1 VHLALVRCLLH
12 GFVPCAEF
20 KMTSK
25 SKDWSDTVQIDDV
38 STANGGSGGCNKYD
52 VSSLLADA
60 PLDSIR
66 QKINVEREEEVVE
79 GPLPASDEALLN
91 TDVVSEKVDLD
102 LTGGQVRCLFMK
114 IACFAVVIDASSR
127 MKSD

>member
-1 VHLALVRCLLH
+1 
-12 GFVPCAEF
+12 
-20 KMTSK
+20 MTSAT
-25 SKDWSDTVQIDDV
+25 KDWSDTVQVDDV
-38 STANGGSGGCNKYD
+38 STSNGGSGSCSKYD

-79 GPLPASDEALLN
+79 GPLPTNEEALLN

-102 LTGGQVRCLFMK
+102 LIGGQV
-114 IACFAVVIDASSR
+114 SSR
-127 MKSD
+127 RLSLCRTKFSQMICICQEYGIMIDGAALL

>member
-1 VHLALVRCLLH
+1 M
-12 GFVPCAEF
+12 PYTEF
-20 KMTSK
+20 KMTSR
-25 SKDWSDTVQIDDV
+25 SKDWSDTVQVDDV
-38 STANGGSGGCNKYD
+38 STSNGGTGGCNKYD

-79 GPLPASDEALLN
+79 GPLAASDEALLN

-102 LTGGQVRCLFMK
+102 LTGGQVWCLLT
-114 IACFAVVIDASSR
+114 
-127 MKSD
+127 